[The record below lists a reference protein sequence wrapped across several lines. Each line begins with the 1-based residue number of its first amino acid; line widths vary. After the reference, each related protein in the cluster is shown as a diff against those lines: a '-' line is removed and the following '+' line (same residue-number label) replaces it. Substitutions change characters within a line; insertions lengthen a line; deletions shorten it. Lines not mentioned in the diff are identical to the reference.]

1 VDADRVQRSRKAGGQ
16 AIDGR
21 IPTTATTAIAL
32 GRQLAKLGYTTPA
45 SAPAPDT
52 GTAPIQP
59 PTEWK
64 DLLDAACR
72 LIQWYGQVV
81 GTNPLQQAQGI
92 LDQPRCGCPDVMA
105 AGQGLCQWSHAPVT
119 VAQSISLTQ
128 YATNIVAD
136 CWAAALETWEA
147 ACGISFQYAARNTVA
162 NITARSGAID
172 GPGRTL
178 AWSHLPCGAN
188 ETTALSQLYDSS
200 EVWPS
205 RAYLTA
211 TMIHELG
218 HALGLDHS
226 QDPLNIMFPSMRPN
240 VMALGPGD
248 IAQAQARYGQPRQ
261 QPTPT
266 PQPIPTP
273 TPNGNPIL
281 TIDGRRFEVAGRWL

>member
-1 VDADRVQRSRKAGGQ
+1 
-16 AIDGR
+16 
-21 IPTTATTAIAL
+21 
-32 GRQLAKLGYTTPA
+32 
-45 SAPAPDT
+45 
-52 GTAPIQP
+52 
-59 PTEWK
+59 
-64 DLLDAACR
+64 
-72 LIQWYGQVV
+72 
-81 GTNPLQQAQGI
+81 
-92 LDQPRCGCPDVMA
+92 
-105 AGQGLCQWSHAPVT
+105 LCQWGHAPVT

-147 ACGISFQYAARNTVA
+147 ACGISFQYAARNTTA

-188 ETTALSQLYDSS
+188 ETSALSQLYDAG
-200 EVWPS
+200 ETWPS

-211 TMIHELG
+211 VMVHELG
-218 HALGLDHS
+218 HAIGLDHS
-226 QDPLNIMFPSMRPN
+226 QDVRDIMYPSMRPN

-248 IAQAQARYGQPRQ
+248 IAQGQRRYGLPRQ

-266 PQPIPTP
+266 PQPIPIP
-273 TPNGNPIL
+273 TPSGNPIL

>member
-1 VDADRVQRSRKAGGQ
+1 
-16 AIDGR
+16 
-21 IPTTATTAIAL
+21 
-32 GRQLAKLGYTTPA
+32 
-45 SAPAPDT
+45 
-52 GTAPIQP
+52 
-59 PTEWK
+59 
-64 DLLDAACR
+64 
-72 LIQWYGQVV
+72 
-81 GTNPLQQAQGI
+81 
-92 LDQPRCGCPDVMA
+92 MA

-119 VAQSISLTQ
+119 VAQTLQFRQ
-128 YATNIVAD
+128 YATQTVAD
-136 CWAAALETWEA
+136 CWAVALETWEA
-147 ACGISFQYAARNTVA
+147 ACGISFVKVIDDA

-172 GPGRTL
+172 GPGRIL
-178 AWSHLPCGAN
+178 AQSHLPCGAN

-226 QDPLNIMFPSMRPN
+226 QDPLNIMYPSMRPN
-240 VMALGPGD
+240 VMALGSGD
-248 IAQAQARYGQPRQ
+248 IAQAQRRYGLPRQ

-273 TPNGNPIL
+273 TPTGNPIL